1 MASMV
6 GSYKNEVTGEI
17 LKVTKADDSNGTM
30 AGTLQVPM
38 NGSSVTVDVT
48 GHYHFINST
57 GPGTNLVFSGA
68 KDDPNLYESWA
79 ASTDASTYKEL
90 RAAGGR
96 SVSSGATTS
105 VSVLYGSFIR
115 Q

>member
-6 GSYKNEVTGEI
+6 GTYKNEVTGEI
-17 LKVTKADDSNGTM
+17 LKVTKADDSKGTM

-48 GHYHFINST
+48 GNYHFINST
-57 GPGTNLVFSGA
+57 GPGTNLVFSGG
-68 KDDPNLYESWA
+68 KPDPNLFECWA

-96 SVSSGATTS
+96 SISSGAATS